1 MCVVGA
7 EGGKGVRKG
16 DLKTE
21 EHTQPRSV
29 QTQGRPAKLSREK
42 S

>member
-7 EGGKGVRKG
+7 GGGKGVHRG

-21 EHTQPRSV
+21 EHPQLRSV